1 MTKENTIYKNI
12 KTGRE
17 YKSIDKS
24 PSIGDEVIFTP
35 SKNSPELKNK
45 DGFMLFFEEPAKVD
59 KKISLAETSLEA
71 SLNKRKTNTS
81 PLASEEINDLL
92 TIRKYISGR
101 KKEAYAISTQNIVVV
116 ESK

>member
-1 MTKENTIYKNI
+1 MSEKMLEKYDDKE
-12 KTGRE
+12 
-17 YKSIDKS
+17 
-24 PSIGDEVIFTP
+24 
-35 SKNSPELKNK
+35 
-45 DGFMLFFEEPAKVD
+45 VD

-101 KKEAYAISTQNIVVV
+101 KKKHMLYLQKI
-116 ESK
+116 